1 MAAQASEKLEK
12 LDLNGQ
18 NGESAAVPAKAG
30 QAEDGEVEDDS
41 DDDADDAGAAAADGA
56 ANGAAKK
63 KKKRKSKKK
72 KKGGAKVQSSP
83 PRVPVSSLF
92 ANGQYPEG
100 EIVEYKNENSYR
112 TTNEEKRYLDR
123 MNNDFLQ
130 EYRQG
135 AEVHRQV
142 RQYAQKNIKPGQTLT
157 EIAEGIEDSVRALTG
172 HQGLEEGDNIKG
184 GMGFP
189 CGLSINHCAA
199 HYTPNAG
206 NKMVLQQGDVMKVD
220 FGAHIN
226 GRIVDSAF
234 TMSFDPVYD
243 PLLEAVKDATN
254 TGIREAGID
263 VRMSDIGAAIQ
274 ETMESYE
281 IELNGTTYPIKP
293 IRNLNGHNIDQH
305 VIHGG
310 KSVPIVK
317 GSDQTK
323 MEEGEVFAIETFG
336 STGKGYVREDMET
349 SHYALV
355 ANAPQV
361 PLRLS
366 SAKSLLNVINKNFG
380 TLPWCRRYLDRLGQ
394 DKYLLGLNNLVQS
407 GIVQDYP
414 PLCDIKGSYTAQ
426 FEHVCPRFC
435 LPDLETNPFASSAT
449 PQLRMS
455 ATKNLRKVPDLRND
469 EPSVRI
475 PPPETS
481 SIEDQF
487 FWTYTEEPH
496 RSRRQAIIKA
506 HPEVTKLCGPEP
518 LTKYV
523 VLGVVSLQICCAYL
537 LRETSFFSWRFWLTA
552 YVIGATSNQNL
563 FLAIHEISHNLAFR
577 SAMANRLLAIFANL
591 PIGLPYSA
599 AFRPYHL
606 THHKSLGVAGLDTD
620 LPTAFEAFV
629 LDSLLGKAFFC
640 TFQIFFYAVRPMFIY
655 SPPFTIIHLLNLFV
669 QFSFNYILTKICNG
683 SLNPLLYLLL
693 SSFLAGSLHPCAGH
707 FIAEHYFFSNVDH
720 GTESLQELKGEKGE
734 KHPLTSLPPPE
745 TYSYYGPL
753 NILTYNVG
761 LHNEHHDFPAIPW
774 TKLHTLHRIASEFYE
789 PLPCH
794 RSWVWVIW
802 TFILDKN
809 VGPWCRVKRAQ
820 GGRLVGGGGSSDI
833 ATATGRAGE
842 GISAGPDEANDDG
855 WKESEIQN

>member
-1 MAAQASEKLEK
+1 MAAQASEDLQK

-18 NGESAAVPAKAG
+18 GGAAKADAPTAG
-30 QAEDGEVEDDS
+30 QAEAGEAEDDS
-41 DDDADDAGAAAADGA
+41 DDDADEGNAAPEGG

-72 KKGGAKVQSSP
+72 KKGGAKVQSEP
-83 PRVPVSSLF
+83 PRVPLSQLF
-92 ANGQYPEG
+92 AGKQYPEG
-100 EIVEYKNENSYR
+100 EIVEYKDDNLYR

-142 RQYAQKNIKPGQTLT
+142 RQYAQKTIKPGQTLT
-157 EIAEGIEDSVRALTG
+157 EIAEGIEESVRALTG
-172 HQGLEEGDNIKG
+172 HQGLEEGDNLKG

-234 TMSFDPVYD
+234 TVAFDPVYD

-274 ETMESYE
+274 EAMESYE
-281 IELNGTTYPIKP
+281 VELNGTMHPVKC

-317 GSDQTK
+317 GGDQTK

-355 ANAPQV
+355 PNASPV

-366 SAKSLLNVINKNFG
+366 SAKNLLNVINKNFG
-380 TLPWCRRYLDRLGQ
+380 TLPFCRRYLDRLGQ
-394 DKYLLGLNNLVQS
+394 DKYLLGLNNLVSS

-426 FEHVCPRFC
+426 YEHKCPHLRVSAAKNK
-435 LPDLETNPFASSAT
+435 DLDA
-449 PQLRMS
+449 Q
-455 ATKNLRKVPDLRND
+455 ND
-469 EPSVRI
+469 QRSVRI
-475 PPPETS
+475 PPSES
-481 SIEDQF
+481 SIVEDQF

-506 HPEVTKLCGPEP
+506 HPEVTKLCGYEP

-523 VLGVVSLQICCAYL
+523 VFGVVSLQICCAYL
-537 LRETSFFSWRFWLTA
+537 LRDTSMLSWRFLATA
-552 YVIGATSNQNL
+552 YLIGATANQNL

-577 SAMANRLLAIFANL
+577 SPMGNRLLAIFANL
-591 PIGLPYSA
+591 PIGVPYSA

-620 LPTAFEAFV
+620 LPTAVEAFL

-640 TFQIFFYAVRPMFIY
+640 TFQILFYALRPMFIY
-655 SPPFTIIHLLNLFV
+655 SPPFTYIHILNLAV
-669 QFSFNYILTKICNG
+669 QLSFDYALVKFCG
-683 SLNPLLYLLL
+683 SLQPFFYLIL

-707 FIAEHYFFSNVDH
+707 FIAEHYFFSKVDH
-720 GTESLQELKGEKGE
+720 GTESITEQKTKSTEK
-734 KHPLTSLPPPE
+734 KQPHPLDNLPPPE

-774 TKLHTLHRIASEFYE
+774 TRLPALHRIASEFYE
-789 PLPCH
+789 PLPSH

-809 VGPWCRVKRAQ
+809 VGMWCRVKRAQ
-820 GGRLVGGGGSSDI
+820 GGRLVGGGGKS
-833 ATATGRAGE
+833 GRSGE
-842 GISAGPDEANDDG
+842 TISAESAGPEENEDG
-855 WKESEIQN
+855 WKESELQN